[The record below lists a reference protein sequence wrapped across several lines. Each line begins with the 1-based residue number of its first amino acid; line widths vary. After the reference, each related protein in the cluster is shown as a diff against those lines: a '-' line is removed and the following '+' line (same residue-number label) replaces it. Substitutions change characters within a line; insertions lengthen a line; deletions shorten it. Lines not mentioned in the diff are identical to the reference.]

1 MLQTY
6 LDPLCRQYFRR
17 NTMKTIPFN
26 PHMVVKILIAI
37 VLLAALVGVAGS
49 QLAPKVPLLTVLLY
63 SALGV
68 LGIGALVLAATVVS
82 LSVYQWVLRK
92 GGTDPQWFWF
102 SGEPPGLQKLR
113 AEAKAQARQD
123 GV

>member
-1 MLQTY
+1 MK
-6 LDPLCRQYFRR
+6 
-17 NTMKTIPFN
+17 MKTSGLSPRLIN
-26 PHMVVKILIAI
+26 KILLAML
-37 VLLAALVGVAGS
+37 LLAALAGVAGS
-49 QLAPKVPLLTVLLY
+49 QLAPKVPLLTVLFY

-68 LGIGALVLAATVVS
+68 LGIGALVLAATVVT
-82 LSVYQWVLRK
+82 LTVYQWVLRK